1 MTNRISDFFKSELGA
16 VTVDWT
22 VLSAAVVSMSLATVG
37 VLSGGI
43 QNMVSRLDAEL
54 RSQQLSDNFVQFTSA
69 HFEPL
74 YADDHISPATAQE
87 LFDSANLLMNQEIID
102 ALNYGIQALENGQLT
117 PQDVGTLIAL
127 ASVADQ
133 RNLISDQTLDYYFGF
148 DGSYPRIN
156 DAL

>member
-1 MTNRISDFFKSELGA
+1 MKSRFSTFLKDDRGA

-43 QNMVSRLDAEL
+43 QSMVSRLDAEL
-54 RSQQLSDNFVQFTSA
+54 RSQQMSDNFVQFTSA

-74 YADDHISPATAQE
+74 YEGDQITAATAEE
-87 LFDSANLLMNQEIID
+87 LFYAANALMNQEIID
-102 ALNYGIQALENGQLT
+102 ALNYGIQALENGELT
-117 PQDVGTLIAL
+117 PQDIGTLVAL

-133 RNLISDQTLDYYFGF
+133 RNLISDQILDYYFGF
-148 DGSYPRIN
+148 DGSYARID